1 MSAADLDVIIELE
14 EAAYDFPWTRA
25 IFHDCLNVGYACWV
39 YEAAGL
45 IEAYGVM
52 SLGAGEAHILT
63 LAVRHQRRGQG
74 LGKMM
79 LSHLMIVAKQFHVHT
94 VLLEV
99 RPSNHV
105 AISLYQQMGFNEIG
119 LRPNYYPAHHGREDA
134 LMMAFCF
141 ADNFSLFNR

>member
-1 MSAADLDVIIELE
+1 MSGADLTAIMALE
-14 EAAYDFPWTRA
+14 EAAYEFPWSRA

-39 YEAAGL
+39 YETAGVV
-45 IEAYGVM
+45 EAYGVM

-63 LAVRHQRRGQG
+63 LVVSEPSRGQG

-99 RPSNHV
+99 RPSNHA
-105 AISLYQQMGFNEIG
+105 AISLYQQLGFNEIG
-119 LRPNYYPAHHGREDA
+119 LRPNYYPARHGREDA

-141 ADNFSLFNR
+141 ADSLDQFMH